1 MNNIELQLNKVLK
14 LDQEK
19 KQALSVIKR
28 TKTKKVGLHQLTI
41 TQEEKVQMTSKANKF
56 YDAKISTIYK
66 AMNLELKNAGHEELE
81 NPYQTIMKGG
91 N

>member
-1 MNNIELQLNKVLK
+1 LDKVL
-14 LDQEK
+14 LLNQQK
-19 KQALSVIKR
+19 KQALSVIKG

-41 TQEEKVQMTSKANKF
+41 TQEEKVQTTSKANKF

-66 AMNLELKNAGHEELE
+66 NMNLELKNAGHEELE
-81 NPYQTIMKGG
+81 NPYQIMKGG